1 MLNLPKSTEISKQLP
16 KTAIYQKLL
25 FNTSQKESFDTDI
38 SRVYIANEISE
49 RTTNIKAGENVKSIF
64 ILHVILK
71 RKNYAEKNI
80 LKLAKMIPQNIVFV
94 LDFEDEYQ
102 IAIFHTKLLKS
113 DWCYSYLLPLENALD
128 LDTVLENCVKA
139 IHNSQCIIHNY
150 DWDNALTLEEN
161 ITTQDEKLKK
171 LKKIEQLEK
180 QARKEKQPRR
190 KFELVQEINRLKES
204 LQ

>member
-49 RTTNIKAGENVKSIF
+49 RTTNIKAGETVKSIF
-64 ILHVILK
+64 ILHIILK

-128 LDTVLENCVKA
+128 LDTVFENVVQA
-139 IHNSQCIIHNY
+139 IG
-150 DWDNALTLEEN
+150 
-161 ITTQDEKLKK
+161 
-171 LKKIEQLEK
+171 KIEIVTGNNLEQQILIDDNKAKIQKQIAALEK

-190 KFELVQEINRLKES
+190 KFELVQEINKLKEE
-204 LQ
+204 LRI